1 MDFDSIPAGVDFR
14 EHIMRAIDRSHVVI
28 ALIGPDWLGD
38 KTGFRRI
45 DDPDDFVRFEISHAL
60 ARGIPVIPV
69 LINEAKMPEADE
81 LPGDIKE
88 LAFRNALPLDS
99 GLDFHSHAE
108 RLVDALRAISPLG
121 RRTAR
126 AWRHPAC
133 LILGVLIGVV
143 AISVVVLIV
152 VGFFRRNPNATAK
165 LEGVETNKSLIAT
178 TVSPTPSSSAVT
190 ERENIPATSPPAES
204 PSGSPVSIRDFR
216 GRWSS
221 VNTSP
226 LGGNGTLTVADQLI
240 IEEKAINET
249 ITTEWIS
256 EGTSVF
262 RITLR
267 IRFGELWAFNNQ
279 LNARCL
285 AADVVD
291 VADPK
296 EFGKYANMRE
306 QTANAAKAGVNLVYT
321 WTLSGTEIR
330 RGGMTWSRQK

>member
-14 EHIMRAIDRSHVVI
+14 EHIMRAIDRAHVVV
-28 ALIGPDWLGD
+28 ALIGPNWLGV
-38 KTGFRRI
+38 KTGSRRI
-45 DDPDDFVRFEISHAL
+45 DDPDDFVRFEISSAL

-69 LINEAKMPEADE
+69 LVDNAKMPEADE
-81 LPGDIKE
+81 LPADIKE

-99 GLDFHSHAE
+99 GLDFHGHAE
-108 RLVDALRAISPLG
+108 RLVGALQTISPF
-121 RRTAR
+121 RRQTSV
-126 AWRHPAC
+126 WRHPLR
-133 LILGVLIGVV
+133 LIVGISIGVI
-143 AISVVVLIV
+143 AISVIALVVTEL
-152 VGFFRRNPNATAK
+152 FMRKPNTAAK
-165 LEGVETNKSLIAT
+165 HENVEINKPPIAV
-178 TVSPTPSSSAVT
+178 TVSPASSSTSTVAGQDA
-190 ERENIPATSPPAES
+190 PATSPS
-204 PSGSPVSIRDFR
+204 PETPSVTPVSIRDFC
-216 GRWSS
+216 GRWANT
-221 VNTSP
+221 NTSP

-256 EGTSVF
+256 EGVSVF
-262 RITLR
+262 RIKLR

-296 EFGKYANMRE
+296 EFGKFANMRE

-321 WTLSGTEIR
+321 WTFSGTEIR